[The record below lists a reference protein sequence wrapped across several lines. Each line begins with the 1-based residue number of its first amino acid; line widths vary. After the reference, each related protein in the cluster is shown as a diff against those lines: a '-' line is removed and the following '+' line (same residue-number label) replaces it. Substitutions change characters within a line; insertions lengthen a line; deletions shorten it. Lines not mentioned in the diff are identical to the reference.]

1 MNKTELTKKERER
14 LITAIS
20 GALEAKESV
29 LFAYI
34 FGSFVSGRTFND
46 IDIAIFIRDTAQE
59 HSLTTELTLEGELEK
74 AFGLPVDVRI
84 INNAPLTFVY
94 NVLRHKIV
102 IVERDR
108 LFRTDYECL
117 IFKKYADFSYLRKEY
132 LREVINAPV

>member
-14 LITAIS
+14 LITTIS
-20 GALEAKESV
+20 GALEAKEFV

-34 FGSFVSGRTFND
+34 FGSFVSGKTFND
-46 IDIAIFIRDTAQE
+46 IDIAIFIRDPEQGHPLA
-59 HSLTTELTLEGELEK
+59 TELALEGELEK
-74 AFGLPVDVRI
+74 ALGLPVDVRT

>member
-14 LITAIS
+14 LITTIS
-20 GALEAKESV
+20 GLLEAKESV

-46 IDIAIFIRDTAQE
+46 IDIAIFIRDPAE
-59 HSLTTELTLEGELEK
+59 GHSLTMELTLEGELEK
-74 AFGLPVDVRI
+74 ALGLPVDVRT
-84 INNAPLTFVY
+84 INSAPLTFVC

-117 IFKKYADFSYLRKEY
+117 IFKKYADFAYLRKEY